1 MWRRFTQ
8 LELCAHLLKARSKRF
23 HLLLHL
29 LDFAVL
35 FEKLARTVCDI
46 GDSFRQENAMV
57 SSSILSPAE
66 CTPQALADFGK
77 LVMEAGTVDPQGLTQ
92 RIRDASRLLFLRE
105 SNGQLVGVGALKH
118 PLLSYRS
125 AVFAKARISMLS
137 DEYRVELG
145 WVAVAKSRQGRGLSR
160 RIIGQLMSLAEHEN
174 VFATTRRDARA
185 MRFAADYGFKPAGKP
200 YPSGRGYDI
209 VLYLRKGR
217 GV

>member
-66 CTPQALADFGK
+66 CTPQALADFEK
-77 LVMEAGTVDPQGLTQ
+77 LLMEAGTVDPQGLTQ
-92 RIRDASRLLFLRE
+92 RIGDASRPLFLRE
-105 SNGQLVGVGALKH
+105 SNGQLVGVGALKY

-125 AVFAKARISMLS
+125 RVFAEARAIASA
-137 DEYRVELG
+137 DEYPIELG
-145 WVAVAKSRQGRGLSR
+145 WIAVAKSHQGRGLSR
-160 RIIGQLMSLAEHEN
+160 
-174 VFATTRRDARA
+174 
-185 MRFAADYGFKPAGKP
+185 
-200 YPSGRGYDI
+200 
-209 VLYLRKGR
+209 VLS
-217 GV
+217 VS